1 MGIYRGFLVLNKEKQ
16 NTSGQLIKL
25 ISGGEEMKYQGISII
40 KHKNCNT
47 WYARYRAGGK
57 QFYVSARTQQQC
69 YDKLKEALKQKSKLQ
84 IKQIKEPKQK
94 HIKKTT
100 LSEWFK
106 KWVELYKQNVKYNT
120 RLDYDKSFK
129 YLTPLHNKELD
140 SITTIEILEL
150 LNKIQYER
158 RKQIVYDLLK
168 ALYDKAI
175 LNEVAT
181 KNPMLKIEKP
191 KHIKIN
197 GLALSNEDEKIL
209 ENILISDSIY
219 DIYLVCLYQGL
230 RKGEV
235 LALTSDDINFEK
247 MTLTINKALS
257 STDEIDTTKNVYSNR
272 VMPLFEKTKN
282 VLLKYKNTLGRIFTG
297 QYRYSDQF
305 FARVIKQN
313 FPNTNYT
320 MHSLRHTFI
329 TRCQEAGI
337 PLHIIQKWVGHV
349 NGSSV
354 TNKVYTHI
362 RENAEAE
369 NIEVLNKILNS
380 N

>member
-1 MGIYRGFLVLNKEKQ
+1 
-16 NTSGQLIKL
+16 
-25 ISGGEEMKYQGISII
+25 MKYQGISII
-40 KHKNCNT
+40 KHKTCTT

-57 QFYVSARTQQQC
+57 QFYISAKTQQQC

-282 VLLKYKNTLGRIFTG
+282 VLLKYKNTSGRIFTG